1 MTKKHKKG
9 KRLIILL
16 LLVCVLIGALFGIK
30 LLSQEETDDSE
41 EETSSDGISF
51 CSLES
56 DDIYKL
62 SIKNDSLE
70 GSFTLKSD
78 TWVYDA
84 DNTFPLNSE
93 TITGMLSTLESATA
107 TQSFTM
113 EDGDETLYGF
123 DEPMTVISCYNQGGV
138 ETKLTIGRHNITSD
152 EYYLRVNEENTVYTI
167 GSSVPSAFACDLMD
181 LGEVE
186 TIPTL
191 SVYNIK
197 EMYLKSTERTIHIV
211 STGEYGDDM
220 VGNTT
225 WYIKEPFQET
235 RGLVEDTFDDFVED
249 ITGLTFTKLA
259 DYNVASED
267 YAKYGLGTNCER
279 KLQFYYTGTDS
290 TASEEETTTT
300 SDGDTTTKKTTK
312 LLTIYVGNMDETE
325 TYYYARFDISEGII
339 STDSHRVYLVD
350 ASTIATAVNMNP
362 LQYMYK
368 HVSYARL
375 DDLKSFSVTVDGK
388 TYDFELREVESEDG
402 EESTESETAYEGA
415 LVYATRTLEFYLDGR
430 KLDEKK
436 FKTFYQK
443 MIGIYADEILYD
455 QSKVK
460 DTEATISMHFEKL
473 DEDDAFAVIDTSFSP
488 YNSGKYQV
496 TTNGTT
502 EFLVSKNDVSDVLEL
517 FYDLIEE

>member
-1 MTKKHKKG
+1 
-9 KRLIILL
+9 
-16 LLVCVLIGALFGIK
+16 
-30 LLSQEETDDSE
+30 
-41 EETSSDGISF
+41 
-51 CSLES
+51 
-56 DDIYKL
+56 
-62 SIKNDSLE
+62 
-70 GSFTLKSD
+70 
-78 TWVYDA
+78 
-84 DNTFPLNSE
+84 
-93 TITGMLSTLESATA
+93 
-107 TQSFTM
+107 
-113 EDGDETLYGF
+113 
-123 DEPMTVISCYNQGGV
+123 
-138 ETKLTIGRHNITSD
+138 
-152 EYYLRVNEENTVYTI
+152 
-167 GSSVPSAFACDLMD
+167 
-181 LGEVE
+181 
-186 TIPTL
+186 
-191 SVYNIK
+191 
-197 EMYLKSTERTIHIV
+197 
-211 STGEYGDDM
+211 
-220 VGNTT
+220 
-225 WYIKEPFQET
+225 
-235 RGLVEDTFDDFVED
+235 
-249 ITGLTFTKLA
+249 
-259 DYNVASED
+259 VASED